1 MRAPIP
7 PRPHPDPSRADEPG
21 PAGDTEDVGL
31 PAQVSDE
38 LVAAGLAVGEP
49 MGRDRS
55 GRLAPRRALDPD
67 GRDVVV
73 QIVDLSEK
81 AAGARTLRRLAD
93 LRSLRNDA
101 IAPVRQVL
109 ALPGNRVGVVSD
121 LIAGADLAVVLGAR
135 GGLTRSEAARLLDD
149 LGGALAHMHERGMA
163 HGDVAAANV
172 IVSTDGRPVLIDLLG
187 GVLETGTPASAA
199 PERKAGAPA
208 TAAADVYSLAALLRQ
223 CAAGSPALAER
234 LERVLPDA
242 LDPDPAGR
250 PSARDLA
257 ARAPEIGLPGVI
269 ELPDGARLAAGALRA
284 ASSQPTRAVASRRGG
299 ACDRRPVRRW
309 GRRSPSLPRRRG
321 ARLTLA
327 VLVLAVAAGGGMGDA
342 LDAPIAA
349 DEGAAPT
356 SGEMQGALGRDAL
369 AAQGTA
375 ESVVDAHAGEASGDS
390 HAGETDEKKEGFQP
404 GPATRDAYGNRRVL
418 SPKEM
423 DDMLRQAQESGK
435 LSPLDNEKVYLL
447 RALQRE
453 WMAYANSEE
462 YKNLPNTALDAT
474 EEEMR
479 GVRRK
484 KRTDED
490 GMSVRTI
497 APNAAAIFTAA
508 HRYYH
513 AANGGEPFE
522 AKG

>member
-109 ALPGNRVGVVSD
+109 ALPGDRVGVVSD

-242 LDPDPAGR
+242 LDPDPTGR

-327 VLVLAVAAGGGMGDA
+327 VLVLAVAAGVGMGAQGWIPGTASGRRAAPVAEATLSADQVETPGS
-342 LDAPIAA
+342 LDADAAGAQSTDGGDADADGDMLPVVVQLSQARDTALNEGDAQALMATTVPDSPAALA
-349 DEGAAPT
+349 DESLMT
-356 SGEMQGALGRDAL
+356 AL
-369 AAQGTA
+369 T
-375 ESVVDAHAGEASGDS
+375 E
-390 HAGETDEKKEGFQP
+390 
-404 GPATRDAYGNRRVL
+404 
-418 SPKEM
+418 
-423 DDMLRQAQESGK
+423 AQEHVEG
-435 LSPLDNEKVYLL
+435 LDTMVSSVT
-447 RALQRE
+447 AVQTDQRI
-453 WMAYANSEE
+453 EE
-462 YKNLPNTALDAT
+462 SWPGATA
-474 EEEMR
+474 
-479 GVRRK
+479 VRVSQFQGPSARVGADGS
-484 KRTDED
+484 KRTVPAQERRDVILVLVPDPWRVAEILQAD
-490 GMSVRTI
+490 
-497 APNAAAIFTAA
+497 
-508 HRYYH
+508 
-513 AANGGEPFE
+513 
-522 AKG
+522 

>member
-109 ALPGNRVGVVSD
+109 ALPGDRVGVVSD

-327 VLVLAVAAGGGMGDA
+327 VLVLAVAAGVGTVDVSFEEVQWDATQAVREGQPYVFETPSADQVETPGSLDADAAGAQSTDGGDA
-342 LDAPIAA
+342 DADGDMLPVVVQLSQARDTALNEGDAQALMATTVPDSPAALA
-349 DEGAAPT
+349 DESLMT
-356 SGEMQGALGRDAL
+356 AL
-369 AAQGTA
+369 T
-375 ESVVDAHAGEASGDS
+375 E
-390 HAGETDEKKEGFQP
+390 
-404 GPATRDAYGNRRVL
+404 
-418 SPKEM
+418 
-423 DDMLRQAQESGK
+423 AQEHVEG
-435 LSPLDNEKVYLL
+435 LDTMVSSVT
-447 RALQRE
+447 AVQTDQRI
-453 WMAYANSEE
+453 EE
-462 YKNLPNTALDAT
+462 SWPGATA
-474 EEEMR
+474 
-479 GVRRK
+479 VRVSQFQGPSTRVGADGS
-484 KRTDED
+484 KRTVPAQERRDVILVLVPDPWRVAEILQAD
-490 GMSVRTI
+490 
-497 APNAAAIFTAA
+497 
-508 HRYYH
+508 
-513 AANGGEPFE
+513 
-522 AKG
+522 

>member
-109 ALPGNRVGVVSD
+109 ALPGDRVGVVSD

-250 PSARDLA
+250 PSA
-257 ARAPEIGLPGVI
+257 P
-269 ELPDGARLAAGALRA
+269 
-284 ASSQPTRAVASRRGG
+284 
-299 ACDRRPVRRW
+299 
-309 GRRSPSLPRRRG
+309 
-321 ARLTLA
+321 
-327 VLVLAVAAGGGMGDA
+327 
-342 LDAPIAA
+342 
-349 DEGAAPT
+349 
-356 SGEMQGALGRDAL
+356 
-369 AAQGTA
+369 
-375 ESVVDAHAGEASGDS
+375 
-390 HAGETDEKKEGFQP
+390 
-404 GPATRDAYGNRRVL
+404 
-418 SPKEM
+418 
-423 DDMLRQAQESGK
+423 
-435 LSPLDNEKVYLL
+435 
-447 RALQRE
+447 
-453 WMAYANSEE
+453 
-462 YKNLPNTALDAT
+462 
-474 EEEMR
+474 
-479 GVRRK
+479 
-484 KRTDED
+484 
-490 GMSVRTI
+490 
-497 APNAAAIFTAA
+497 
-508 HRYYH
+508 
-513 AANGGEPFE
+513 
-522 AKG
+522 

>member
-109 ALPGNRVGVVSD
+109 ALPGDRVGVVSD

-187 GVLETGTPASAA
+187 GVLETGTPAMSIPWPLSCVSARRA
-199 PERKAGAPA
+199 PRPWPSGWNEYFPTPWIPIPPAGPARAIWRPVLPRSACRGLSSCPTGPGWRRGPCGPRALSRRALWPPGAAGPAIAGQFGAGA
-208 TAAADVYSLAALLRQ
+208 
-223 CAAGSPALAER
+223 G
-234 LERVLPDA
+234 
-242 LDPDPAGR
+242 
-250 PSARDLA
+250 
-257 ARAPEIGLPGVI
+257 
-269 ELPDGARLAAGALRA
+269 GARHF
-284 ASSQPTRAVASRRGG
+284 PVVA
-299 ACDRRPVRRW
+299 
-309 GRRSPSLPRRRG
+309 
-321 ARLTLA
+321 
-327 VLVLAVAAGGGMGDA
+327 
-342 LDAPIAA
+342 
-349 DEGAAPT
+349 E
-356 SGEMQGALGRDAL
+356 
-369 AAQGTA
+369 
-375 ESVVDAHAGEASGDS
+375 
-390 HAGETDEKKEGFQP
+390 
-404 GPATRDAYGNRRVL
+404 PA
-418 SPKEM
+418 
-423 DDMLRQAQESGK
+423 
-435 LSPLDNEKVYLL
+435 
-447 RALQRE
+447 
-453 WMAYANSEE
+453 
-462 YKNLPNTALDAT
+462 
-474 EEEMR
+474 
-479 GVRRK
+479 
-484 KRTDED
+484 
-490 GMSVRTI
+490 
-497 APNAAAIFTAA
+497 
-508 HRYYH
+508 
-513 AANGGEPFE
+513 
-522 AKG
+522 